1 MHHATTFAVSY
12 AQAEARLGLAMGYEV
27 LTQGLIAEG
36 RLTPL
41 FDFSVP
47 MTEWYFLITP
57 PEKWV
62 NAAGRPF
69 CDWLRAEFAG

>member
-1 MHHATTFAVSY
+1 VP
-12 AQAEARLGLAMGYEV
+12 
-27 LTQGLIAEG
+27 TQGLIAEG
-36 RLTPL
+36 LLMRP

-47 MTEWYFLITP
+47 MTERCFLITP

-62 NAAGRPF
+62 NAAGRAF

>member
-1 MHHATTFAVSY
+1 M
-12 AQAEARLGLAMGYEV
+12 

-47 MTEWYFLITP
+47 MTEEYFLITP

-62 NAAGRPF
+62 NAAGRAF
-69 CDWLRAEFAG
+69 SDWLRAEFKGVMPERTGSNP